1 MKTKEKEEA
10 IALRKLGNSMNDIA
24 QKLGVAKS
32 SVSLWTRHL
41 EIDPVHK
48 ERISSARNNRTIESY
63 KRSAER
69 TSETARAK
77 RLDFQKIGTAL
88 TQNDGFPLFTLGCML
103 YWCEGQKSKNSIC
116 LANADPEVILV
127 FLRFLREC
135 LGIENSAI
143 KIRIN
148 GYLNNGIS
156 QEQIED
162 HWLSISGLT
171 RENLGKG
178 TFDTHSAYSSKRK
191 RNLIYGTA
199 YVTVCSTEKLHQIY
213 GGIASVCGKESKFL
227 F

>member
-1 MKTKEKEEA
+1 
-10 IALRKLGNSMNDIA
+10 MNEISR
-24 QKLGVAKS
+24 QLGVAKS

-41 EIDPVHK
+41 DIDPVHK
-48 ERISSARNNRTIESY
+48 DKIANSINKRTVESY
-63 KRSAER
+63 KQSAAKR
-69 TSETARAK
+69 SETARAK
-77 RLDFQKIGTAL
+77 RFEFQKTGGIKASEEGL
-88 TQNDGFPLFTLGCML
+88 PLFTIGCML
-103 YWCEGQKSKNSIC
+103 YWCEGQKSKNCIC
-116 LANADPEVILV
+116 LANADPEVIVV

-135 LGIENSAI
+135 LEIENSAI

-162 HWLSISGLT
+162 YWLSISGLT

-213 GGIASVCGKESKFL
+213 GGIASVCGKENKFL